1 MNAQERI
8 ESDVKEALRSRDKEK
23 LSTLRMLLSE
33 IKNEVIRSKKNVDE
47 DTLFWLVRK
56 GIKQRRDSAEQYR
69 KGSRTDL
76 AEQEEREA
84 EYLEAYLPA
93 QVDEEEIRVAIE
105 DFVQAKGLSAT
116 AAIGPVMKAMMARFA
131 GRADGGTISRIAK
144 DVLS

>member
-8 ESDVKEALRSRDKEK
+8 ESDVKEALRSRDKQK
-23 LSTLRMLLSE
+23 LSTVRMLLSE

-131 GRADGGTISRIAK
+131 GRADVAILTARRT
-144 DVLS
+144 L